1 MVLKTVYVTE
11 RILFSEL
18 LGGLICCIKN
28 VGERYTAKGYGFF
41 SLLAVIFFYKL
52 VNMRFD
58 LSIYV
63 VFFVIFSIVSTFLV
77 QHKIF

>member
-1 MVLKTVYVTE
+1 MCLKESCFPNCWEV
-11 RILFSEL
+11 SS
-18 LGGLICCIKN
+18 LIRVFKN
-28 VGERYTAKGYGFF
+28 VGERYTAKGYGSF